1 MDRVGKVEVQRR
13 LHSNSLDS
21 GRQREIIG
29 VQNNTVG
36 EQCKFFRVTWRGL
49 LNVDMAV
56 VVAHKFI
63 IELPFTVACTSMQ
76 ASASQHNLKASRMEQ
91 FMFLT
96 LLESL
101 LLLSLHCSQIT

>member
-36 EQCKFFRVTWRGL
+36 EQC
-49 LNVDMAV
+49 NSS
-56 VVAHKFI
+56 
-63 IELPFTVACTSMQ
+63 E
-76 ASASQHNLKASRMEQ
+76 
-91 FMFLT
+91 
-96 LLESL
+96 
-101 LLLSLHCSQIT
+101 